1 MKISAARYWFTS
13 MLLMGLVGCQYDNSS
28 AVTATS
34 VSSSV
39 TPSTD
44 DQPQPLSP
52 CGSGAP
58 RVDRDKIQQKLL
70 ADGVIT
76 PQMSDTEAQQKVSE
90 YIKQR
95 QQAYKKCLKRN
106 PS

>member
-1 MKISAARYWFTS
+1 MKISVIRNCLS
-13 MLLMGLVGCQYDNSS
+13 SLLFLGLVGCQYAAEPTAPDSS
-28 AVTATS
+28 QV
-34 VSSSV
+34 
-39 TPSTD
+39 PSPEPAKV
-44 DQPQPLSP
+44 QPAPLTP

-58 RVDRDKIQQKLL
+58 RVDRDKIHQRLV

-76 PQMSDTEAQQKVSE
+76 PEMSDAQAEQQVSD